1 MASGRGK
8 IGFVG
13 LGVMGAPMARR
24 LLERG
29 HALIVHDRDPNAIRR
44 LTRRGAVAAR
54 SPREVADA
62 ARVVFASLPT
72 PDAVRAVALG
82 DDGIA
87 RGRAVRTFVDLGTT
101 GSRVE
106 EAVARIL
113 AAAGIAT
120 VAAPISGGAAGA
132 AKATLAVM
140 AAGPPHAVAAVRPL
154 LAAFG
159 KVFVVGS
166 RPGQAQLLK
175 VLNNL
180 LSSTAL
186 AVTSE
191 ALVAGVK
198 GGLDP
203 AMMVAVFNASTGRN
217 SATEDKVP
225 RWVLPRTFAFGH
237 PIAGVCKDIGLAID
251 ECQALGVPMWIGSA
265 ARALWQ
271 YAAAKGG
278 AQKDMTALVT
288 YIEPWAGVTVRT
300 RAQRRRTGGA
310 VSRPRTRARR
320 SRARSAAT

>member
-1 MASGRGK
+1 MASRRGK

-29 HALIVHDRDPNAIRR
+29 YTLIVHDRDPDAVRR
-44 LTRRGAVAAR
+44 LTRRGAIAAQ

-72 PDAVRAVALG
+72 PDSVRAVAIG
-82 DDGIA
+82 ADGIA
-87 RGRAVRTFVDLGTT
+87 RGRTVKTFVDLGTT

-106 EAVARIL
+106 DEVARRL
-113 AAAGIAT
+113 AKAGIAT

-132 AKATLAVM
+132 AKAALAVM
-140 AAGPPHAVAAVRPL
+140 AAGPAHAVATVRPL

-159 KVFVVGS
+159 TVFVVGS

-175 VLNNL
+175 VLNNM

-217 SATEDKVP
+217 SATADKVP

-271 YAAAKGG
+271 YASATGG
-278 AQKDMTALVT
+278 ARKDMTALIT
-288 YIEPWAGVTVRT
+288 YIEPWAGVTVRA
-300 RAQRRRTGGA
+300 RAPRPRRR
-310 VSRPRTRARR
+310 SLTRRK
-320 SRARSAAT
+320 SG

>member
-13 LGVMGAPMARR
+13 LGVMGVPMARR
-24 LLERG
+24 LIERG
-29 HALIVHDRDPNAIRR
+29 HALIVHDRNPDAVRR
-44 LTRRGAVAAR
+44 LTRRGAVAAG
-54 SPREVADA
+54 SPRAVADA

-82 DDGIA
+82 ADGIA

-106 EAVARIL
+106 DEVARKL
-113 AAAGIAT
+113 AKAGIAT

-159 KVFVVGS
+159 KVFVVGN

-175 VLNNL
+175 VLNNM

-203 AMMVAVFNASTGRN
+203 AMMVAVFNASSGRN

-271 YAAAKGG
+271 YAYAKGG

-288 YIEPWAGVTVRT
+288 YIEPWAGVTVRA
-300 RAQRRRTGGA
+300 RAPRRGA
-310 VSRPRTRARR
+310 RAAGRR
-320 SRARSAAT
+320 GSSV

>member
-1 MASGRGK
+1 
-8 IGFVG
+8 
-13 LGVMGAPMARR
+13 
-24 LLERG
+24 
-29 HALIVHDRDPNAIRR
+29 
-44 LTRRGAVAAR
+44 
-54 SPREVADA
+54 
-62 ARVVFASLPT
+62 
-72 PDAVRAVALG
+72 
-82 DDGIA
+82 
-87 RGRAVRTFVDLGTT
+87 
-101 GSRVE
+101 
-106 EAVARIL
+106 
-113 AAAGIAT
+113 
-120 VAAPISGGAAGA
+120 
-132 AKATLAVM
+132 
-140 AAGPPHAVAAVRPL
+140 VAAVRPL

-159 KVFVVGS
+159 KVFVVGN

-175 VLNNL
+175 VLNNM

-203 AMMVAVFNASTGRN
+203 ATMVAVFNAGTGRN

-271 YAAAKGG
+271 YAAASGG

-288 YIEPWAGVTVRT
+288 YIEPWAGVRVK
-300 RAQRRRTGGA
+300 
-310 VSRPRTRARR
+310 
-320 SRARSAAT
+320 ARSPRKRSGARGKRR

>member
-1 MASGRGK
+1 
-8 IGFVG
+8 
-13 LGVMGAPMARR
+13 MGAPMARR

-29 HALIVHDRDPNAIRR
+29 HALIVHDRDPDAVRR

-54 SPREVADA
+54 NPRAVADA

-72 PDAVRAVALG
+72 PEAVRAVALG
-82 DDGIA
+82 NEGVC

-101 GSRVE
+101 GSRVTE
-106 EAVARIL
+106 EVARKL
-113 AAAGIAT
+113 SAAGIAT

-132 AKATLAVM
+132 TKATLAVM
-140 AAGPPHAVAAVRPL
+140 AAGPAHAVAAVRPL

-159 KVFVVGS
+159 KVFVVGNK
-166 RPGQAQLLK
+166 PGQAQLLK
-175 VLNNL
+175 VLNNM

-203 AMMVAVFNASTGRN
+203 AMMVAVFNAGTGRN

-278 AQKDMTALVT
+278 ARKDMTALVT
-288 YIEPWAGVTVRT
+288 YIEPWAGVRVQARSP
-300 RAQRRRTGGA
+300 RKKSGARGRRR
-310 VSRPRTRARR
+310 
-320 SRARSAAT
+320 

>member
-1 MASGRGK
+1 
-8 IGFVG
+8 
-13 LGVMGAPMARR
+13 MGTPMAHR

-29 HALIVHDRDPNAIRR
+29 HALFVHDRDRDAVRR

-62 ARVVFASLPT
+62 VRVVFVSLPT
-72 PDAVRAVALG
+72 PDAVCAVALG
-82 DDGIA
+82 TDGIA
-87 RGRAVRTFVDLGTT
+87 RGTAVRTVVDLGTT
-101 GSRVE
+101 GSAVE
-106 EAVARIL
+106 DEISRQLARR
-113 AAAGIAT
+113 GIAM
-120 VAAPISGGAAGA
+120 VGAPVSGGAAGA
-132 AKATLAVM
+132 ARGTLAVM
-140 AAGPPHAVAAVRPL
+140 AAGPRRAVAAARPL

-175 VLNNL
+175 VLNNM

-186 AVTSE
+186 AITSE

-203 AMMVAVFNASTGRN
+203 ATMVAVFNASTGRN
-217 SATEDKVP
+217 SATADKVP

-237 PIAGVCKDIGLAID
+237 PIAGVCKDIGLAVD

-271 YAAAKGG
+271 YAYAQGG
-278 AQKDMTALVT
+278 AEKDMTALIT
-288 YIEPWAGVTVRT
+288 YLEPWAGVRVKSRS
-300 RAQRRRTGGA
+300 RSPSGHGAPPRMPRRPEAGAWPRRRSG
-310 VSRPRTRARR
+310 
-320 SRARSAAT
+320 